1 MRICCFYR
9 FMRLLLVCL
18 LFNAFF
24 LSGCALV
31 DLQPVPPG
39 GDLVR
44 SEHFPDYLVVTSQA
58 GDSVTS
64 LAEKYLKDASMG
76 WLIAEFNELKELV
89 PGEEIIIPLEPYLL
103 GGLSIDGYQEVPILT
118 YHNFSTRAT
127 NKMTV
132 TASEFEAQMRYLK
145 DHDYH
150 VISMK
155 SFFEFL
161 DFKRQIPKKSVL
173 IAIDDGWR
181 SFYTL
186 AYPILKKY
194 GYPATLFIYTGL
206 IDGEKNHLNWAE
218 IKEMSKH
225 QIEMQCHTRSHRYLT
240 KRKSGESY
248 LMYVNEIENELNHSA
263 SIIEAKINKKVDLL
277 AYPYGETNHLVSAYT
292 FKNGFRGAFT
302 VNPKPNPF
310 FVPRYRINRIM
321 IFGGYDIN
329 KFKASLKTFKKLT
342 LQ

>member
-1 MRICCFYR
+1 MKPDFLPCLPRILMISF
-9 FMRLLLVCL
+9 
-18 LFNAFF
+18 LFITFC
-24 LSGCALV
+24 LSGCA
-31 DLQPVPPG
+31 QKSAVPDG
-39 GDLVR
+39 YR
-44 SEHFPDYLVVTSQA
+44 AESEPFSDFIVVTSKP
-58 GDSVTS
+58 GDSFAT
-64 LAEKYLKDASMG
+64 LAKRYLNDESMG
-76 WLIAEFNELKELV
+76 WFIAEFNELSSLATEQEV
-89 PGEEIIIPLEPYLL
+89 IIPLEPYRL

-118 YHNFSTRAT
+118 YHNFSTKFS

-145 DHDYH
+145 EHDYH

-194 GYPATLFIYTGL
+194 GYPATLFIYTDL
-206 IDGEKNHLNWAE
+206 IDGTGNHLNWAAV
-218 IKEMSKH
+218 KEMSKN
-225 QIEMQCHTRSHRYLT
+225 QIEMQCHTLSHRYLT
-240 KRKSGESY
+240 KRKSDESY
-248 LMYVNEIENELNHSA
+248 LMYVSEVENELNHSA
-263 SIIEAKINKKVDLL
+263 SIIETKIDKKVDLL

-310 FVPRYRINRIM
+310 FVPRYRINRTM
-321 IFGGYDIN
+321 IFGGYDIS
-329 KFKASLKTFKKLT
+329 KFKTSLKTFKKLT